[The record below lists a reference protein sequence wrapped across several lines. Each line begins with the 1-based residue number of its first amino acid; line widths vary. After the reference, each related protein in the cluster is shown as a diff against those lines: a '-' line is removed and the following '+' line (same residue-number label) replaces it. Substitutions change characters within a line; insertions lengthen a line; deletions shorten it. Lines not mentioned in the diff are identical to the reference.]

1 MTVAANHR
9 VAGPVDAPVEP
20 PRVVRQRRMR
30 PGLLGLAV
38 LLIALGGLGAAF
50 AVTSVRATGTYL
62 AVARPV
68 SVGTALTADDLRSVQ
83 VAGGVGLSPV
93 PASKINDVL
102 GKRAAV
108 TLVPDTLITMEQLTD
123 KPLLGPGQQQVAIGL
138 KPNQVPAKELRP
150 GDKVLLVSTPPQ
162 NASTTGDVRTSQTT
176 RYEATV
182 VDATEPDEKGPDRTT
197 VVVYLAL
204 AGRDA
209 PAVVTL
215 AAQNR
220 LAVILTGA
228 A

>member
-1 MTVAANHR
+1 
-9 VAGPVDAPVEP
+9 
-20 PRVVRQRRMR
+20 
-30 PGLLGLAV
+30 
-38 LLIALGGLGAAF
+38 
-50 AVTSVRATGTYL
+50 
-62 AVARPV
+62 
-68 SVGTALTADDLRSVQ
+68 
-83 VAGGVGLSPV
+83 
-93 PASKINDVL
+93 
-102 GKRAAV
+102 
-108 TLVPDTLITMEQLTD
+108 
-123 KPLLGPGQQQVAIGL
+123 
-138 KPNQVPAKELRP
+138 VPAKELRA

-162 NASTTGDVRTSQTT
+162 NTSATGETRPSQTT

-204 AGRDA
+204 ASRDA